1 LGQFLRNTLL
11 VICGPTAVGKTALSI
26 QIAKVFNSEII
37 SADSRQF
44 YRELKIGAAT
54 PSPEELATVKHHF
67 IGHLSVTDYYNIS
80 RFEQDVLNWLK
91 HWFRNHSLALMTGGS
106 GLYISAVCSGI
117 DELPDPN
124 HELREALKEKLKNE
138 GIDSLRQQLSLLDPD
153 YFLSVDQN
161 NPNRILRALEVC
173 LLTEKP
179 YSILRKNKP
188 KSREF
193 RILKIG
199 LNIPRSD
206 LNQRID
212 RRVDRMIEQG
222 LVTETRNLIQ
232 FRKTNALNTVG
243 YKEILKHLD
252 GVWDLQTAV
261 EKIKVNTRR
270 YAKRQLTWFRKDAAI
285 QWFHPDEVGKIVEY
299 IRNFL

>member
-67 IGHLSVTDYYNIS
+67 IGHLSVIDYYNIS
-80 RFEQDVLNWLK
+80 RFEQDVLHWLK
-91 HWFRNHSLALMTGGS
+91 HWFRNHSLAIMTGGS

-117 DELPDPN
+117 DELPDPD

-199 LNIPRSD
+199 LNMPRSD

-261 EKIKVNTRR
+261 EKIKVNTHR